1 MTHLRFGVFGAGFW
15 TRYQIAAWQEVKGAK
30 CVAIYNRTVPKAEK
44 LAHDFGIPTVYGSPD
59 EMLER
64 EKLDFLDI
72 TTDGSTHCK
81 YVLMA
86 AAHKL
91 PVICQKPMA
100 NKLADAEEMVRVS
113 GKLHPLWR
121 IGKPEE
127 VGRVAVFLAS
137 EDASFMTGS
146 TVVVDGGFTSGLP
159 PQS

>member
-1 MTHLRFGVFGAGFW
+1 MTDLRFGVFGAGFW
-15 TRYQIAAWQEVKGAK
+15 ARYQIAAWQEVKGAR

-44 LAHDFGIPTVYGSPD
+44 LARDFGIPTVYGSPD

-72 TTDGSTHCK
+72 ITDGSTHCK

-100 NKLADAEEMVRVS
+100 PRWQDALSMVETAKAAK
-113 GKLHPLWR
+113 GK
-121 IGKPEE
+121 
-127 VGRVAVFLAS
+127 
-137 EDASFMTGS
+137 
-146 TVVVDGGFTSGLP
+146 GGVLFSDMAP
-159 PQS
+159 R